1 MAIIHQRSQDVESKF
16 LACQGKGVEVKPE
29 GAFAIEVRFLAG
41 LSQRQQD
48 AFANAAMRWT
58 QVIIGELPS
67 VMVDGELVDDVLI
80 LAEGADIDGPGR
92 ILGQAGPTAIRPAAA
107 GPAAAIPAKGRM
119 IFDSADLAQLE
130 ESGTLDDVITHEM
143 GHVLGVGTIW
153 EQKGLLAGARTDNP
167 VFVGLAARIEFGTL
181 LGDEPTD
188 VPVENRGGPGT
199 ADSHW
204 REDLFRDELMSGFI
218 SAAPNPLSRLTAA
231 SMQDLGYTVD
241 LGAAEPYELPSLMA
255 SVQSAIEAKRTG
267 VDMHRMMPILPTM
280 LPDTSMA
287 DD

>member
-1 MAIIHQRSQDVESKF
+1 MAIVHHRSQDFESRF
-16 LACQGKGVEVKPE
+16 LACRGEGVEAKPE

-48 AFANAAMRWT
+48 AFASAAMRWT
-58 QVIIGELPS
+58 EVITGELPS
-67 VMVDGELVDDVLI
+67 VVVDGELVDDVLI

-92 ILGQAGPTAIRPAAA
+92 ILGQAGPTALRPAAA

-119 IFDSADLAQLE
+119 IFDSADLSQLKE
-130 ESGTLDDVITHEM
+130 VGTLDDVIAHEM

-153 EQKGLLAGARTDNP
+153 EQKSLLVGARTDNP
-167 VFVGLAARIEFGTL
+167 VFVGPAARMEFGKL
-181 LGDEPTD
+181 LGEEPTD

-231 SMQDLGYTVD
+231 SLQDLGYTVD

-255 SVQSAIEAKRTG
+255 SVQSAIDARRSG

-280 LPDTSMA
+280 LPDSSMTP
-287 DD
+287 D